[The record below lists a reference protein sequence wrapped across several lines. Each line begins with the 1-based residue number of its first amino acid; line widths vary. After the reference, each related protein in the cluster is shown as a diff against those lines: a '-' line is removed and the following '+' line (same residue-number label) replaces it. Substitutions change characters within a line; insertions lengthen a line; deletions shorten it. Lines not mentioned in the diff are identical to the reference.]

1 MVQYFINPKRKQI
14 VCVLNDK
21 HTGRSFK
28 GVAKCAPE
36 DEFNAEFGKRLAFL
50 RAQSKEITASIG
62 VMAGTFDTE
71 TQQMFLHQ
79 NAALKVREKAI
90 RVMERGQRIA
100 VEIENML
107 K

>member
-1 MVQYFINPKRKQI
+1 MNNIKKVPII
-14 VCVLNDK
+14 TALV
-21 HTGRSFK
+21 K
-28 GVAKCAPE
+28 GVSESVENKWKERKIRKAI
-36 DEFNAEFGKRLAFL
+36 DNARDDAREKLEI
-50 RAQSKEITASIG
+50 AQDKL
-62 VMAGTFDTE
+62 
-71 TQQMFLHQ
+71 QMFLHQ